1 MKYLAKLSFLSL
13 VYFLMSCQQS
23 EPINSMVSLT
33 KQMKDTSL
41 YAVSFDLFQEDTAR
55 FAQVS
60 KKVFSQLPEFSSD
73 LEPIKAFTVHSA
85 DLLEVMGLSPEVQCQ
100 EAIKYEYAR
109 LYLGMNAQG
118 EIKLFMTPV
127 IKADLSS
134 GDAGTDVILSGPYKG
149 DPKNGFTSSDDPDG
163 SYVMDFS
170 APCPKT
176 CP

>member
-1 MKYLAKLSFLSL
+1 MKYLAKLSILS
-13 VYFLMSCQQS
+13 VVVCLMNCQQT
-23 EPINSMVSLT
+23 EPTNTMVSLSR
-33 KQMKDTSL
+33 QMKDTSL
-41 YAVSFDLFQEDTAR
+41 YAVSYDLFQEDTAR

-60 KKVFSQLPEFSSD
+60 RKVFSQVSGFSSD

-85 DLLEVMGLSPEVQCQ
+85 DLLEVMGLPPEVQCQ

-109 LYLGMNAQG
+109 LYLGLTAEG

-127 IKADLSS
+127 VNAKLSS
-134 GDAGTDVILSGPYKG
+134 GIAGTDVILSGPYKG
-149 DPKNGFTSSDDPDG
+149 DPNSVSSLEDPEG